1 MFVLYFDT
9 KYLYFSPYTVDISS
23 LYSNY
28 YQPTLFNA
36 SPQEPTST
44 FSDNVN
50 QPQYNNCYVLDDESN
65 GDINNGRKSTDY
77 VVDHADDYELG
88 DMPQNGIGRKR
99 AYSGGEDL
107 YTGGAPKVV
116 RQQPGAT
123 SVHDTQQMPMGTQQV
138 KVEKDM
144 YGGKGTFIP
153 QKSLLKGAGGN
164 KKVIKQEK
172 EHFGKYEMSVPDNS
186 VAVPLQTSTSPSS
199 STGSG
204 KSFYSKDDL
213 FSDEVPNEL
222 FGEDANTVSLPN
234 LIRIDSLT
242 IHNINLFSYL
252 LMMRHHY

>member
-28 YQPTLFNA
+28 YQPALFNA

-44 FSDNVN
+44 FSDN
-50 QPQYNNCYVLDDESN
+50 NCYVLDDENN

-88 DMPQNGIGRKR
+88 DLPQNGVGRKR

-107 YTGGAPKVV
+107 YAGGAPKVV
-116 RQQPGAT
+116 RQQPDAT
-123 SVHDTQQMPMGTQQV
+123 SVHDTQQIPMGAQQV

-172 EHFGKYEMSVPDNS
+172 EQFGKYEISVPDIS
-186 VAVPLQTSTSPSS
+186 VPVTTQTATSPSS

-222 FGEDANTVSLPN
+222 FGEDANTVSVPN

-242 IHNINLFSYL
+242 IHNSIFSATY
-252 LMMRHHY
+252 